1 MNWIKLNHTK
11 PKPDLTTDLV
21 AWHKKGH
28 ALLWRQILFV
38 LALTFIFKKCLE
50 KNLTKI
56 KKNKMIPWSREE
68 MLIEADPEMTQR
80 TERHFKIAMIK
91 MFKNLV

>member
-1 MNWIKLNHTK
+1 
-11 PKPDLTTDLV
+11 
-21 AWHKKGH
+21 
-28 ALLWRQILFV
+28 
-38 LALTFIFKKCLE
+38 
-50 KNLTKI
+50 
-56 KKNKMIPWSREE
+56 MIPWSREE